1 MTTVASGNG
10 KYLTRQIMKTA
21 KKIFRLICLFL
32 LIVLASFGIGIA
44 GGVPVTPLQRRQENP
59 EITIELVESREDKE
73 ELTQVKTKE

>member
-1 MTTVASGNG
+1 
-10 KYLTRQIMKTA
+10 MKTA
-21 KKIFRLICLFL
+21 KKIVRYICLFL

-59 EITIELVESREDKE
+59 EITIELVESREDKD